1 MKRIVPG
8 LHTFTGLVVGRVYA
22 IEDPDGLTII
32 DTGLS
37 LTPSRIL
44 KQIGELGYKPEDIKR
59 ILITHAHP
67 DHIGGLRELQ
77 KRTGAAVYVSE
88 GERAV
93 VEDEVP
99 IPGPPPEK
107 LPFIFKKIGARRMTF
122 KPTPV
127 AHVLHDGDVIE
138 EVMGGLQVVATPG
151 HAPGHV
157 AFWQPEKGILF
168 CGDVMMSLRRNK
180 LRLPLRLVTVDMDE
194 DKRSIRRVAGL
205 GVRVLCLGHGVPI
218 KQDTASLIKAFA
230 DKVSA

>member
-1 MKRIVPG
+1 MKRILPG
-8 LHTFTGLVVGRVYA
+8 LYTFTRLVVGRVYA
-22 IEDPDGLTII
+22 IEDPDGLTLI

-44 KQIGELGYKPEDIKR
+44 KQLAELGYKPEDIKR

-67 DHIGGLRELQ
+67 DHIGGLRDLQ
-77 KRTGAAVYVSE
+77 KLTGAAVYVSE

-93 VEDEVP
+93 VEDEAP
-99 IPGPPPEK
+99 IPGPPRDKMP
-107 LPFIFKKIGARRMTF
+107 LVFRIFGRPRTTF

-127 AHVLHDGDVIE
+127 ARVLRDGDVIE

-157 AFWQPEKGILF
+157 AFWQPNKRVLF

-180 LRLPLRLVTVDMDE
+180 LRLPIKMVTVDMAQ
-194 DKRSIRRVAGL
+194 DKCSIRRVADL
-205 GVRVLCLGHGVPI
+205 DVRVLCLGHGHPI
-218 KQDTASLIKAFA
+218 KRDTATLIRAFA
-230 DKVSA
+230 ESLGT